1 MTMRQIVHRALPSR
15 SRAAEAPITSQ
26 EAWGSLRTHAV
37 HRAHEAL
44 DEVPGVLRRL
54 KTFLLVGSV
63 TMAAFAA
70 AMVAVLWRAAR

>member
-1 MTMRQIVHRALPSR
+1 
-15 SRAAEAPITSQ
+15 
-26 EAWGSLRTHAV
+26 V

-54 KTFLLVGSV
+54 KTFLLVGSI